1 MPGTNDP
8 YKPETYDRNL
18 DSFEFGSHFTD
29 QDIREEIARDGL
41 AAFWTFR
48 VVKEALSDGFDLVD
62 TDGEILPVMDQ
73 LNSFFESTRYLQE
86 MMQFIAYIRAYGKSG
101 LLHFADGSIKA
112 FEPRWMFLDYDLK
125 NRKFVEVQLE
135 EWSVYHDDF
144 VTHSTA
150 EGSEAKFNL
159 KFFVFGIFEE
169 KSKTLQGQSV
179 LEPIWDYLQGL
190 NICNFLSPLI
200 VAQSSGVKV
209 LKSRHFVPG
218 LTTEQKDAML
228 KPVSESSYK
237 LTIGMGIDDEFEIKH
252 APNNTFIDQ
261 TTELLY
267 SALAAATGYPKEAWR
282 GNQVGTT
289 SGASQTEAKILE
301 IHKTIQKEASP
312 LYKQSVRLIAELMKF
327 KLPDQFTIDW
337 RFKESMSEDQEADL
351 LVKQA
356 QAVQGLAPILTGNEL
371 REMMGKTRLDH
382 FDDTIPLSESQNQGM
397 DININDSS
405 GIFQENEQGDI
416 ENEPSNTNNLR
427 RTNRKEQERTI
438 STK

>member
-18 DSFEFGSHFTD
+18 DSFEFGAHFTD

-62 TDGEILPVMDQ
+62 TDGEKLPVMDKF
-73 LNSFFESTRYLQE
+73 NDFFETTRYLQE

-125 NRKFVEVQLE
+125 NRKFNEIELQ

-150 EGSEAKFNL
+150 KGSEALFNL

-190 NICNFLSPLI
+190 NVCNFLSPLI
-200 VAQSSGVKV
+200 VAQSSGVKIM
-209 LKSRHFVPG
+209 KSVHFKPN
-218 LTTEQKDAML
+218 LTAEQKEAML
-228 KPVSESSYK
+228 RPLRESSYK
-237 LTIGMGIDDEFEIKH
+237 LTIGMGMNDEFEIKH

-267 SALAAATGYPKEAWR
+267 SALAASTGYPKEAWR

-312 LYKQSVRLIAELMKF
+312 LYKESVKLIAELKGYT
-327 KLPDQFTIDW
+327 LPDKFTIDW

-371 REMMGKTRLDH
+371 REKYGYPKLDH

-397 DININDSS
+397 DININDPS
-405 GIFQENEQGDI
+405 GFLQENEQGDI
-416 ENEPSNTNNLR
+416 ENEPNKRNPNNIR
-427 RTNRKEQERTI
+427 RTNQQEPII
-438 STK
+438 STR